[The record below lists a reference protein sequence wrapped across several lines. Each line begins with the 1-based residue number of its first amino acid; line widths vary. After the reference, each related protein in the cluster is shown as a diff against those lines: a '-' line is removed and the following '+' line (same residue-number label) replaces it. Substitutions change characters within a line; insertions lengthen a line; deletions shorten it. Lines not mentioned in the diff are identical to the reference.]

1 MRGFGRRNGGGR
13 IEYRLAP
20 YCETFFPGC
29 GDLLASVLLAGVLAG
44 RTASD
49 TLGQAVSFISEVSYK
64 TQRLGT
70 PPREGVVFENEL
82 YRLI

>member
-1 MRGFGRRNGGGR
+1 MVFAGVCLTQLNTRHEAG
-13 IEYRLAP
+13 
-20 YCETFFPGC
+20 
-29 GDLLASVLLAGVLAG
+29 LLAGVLAG